1 MYLSFWSYKNKNKED
16 IQCYFKTNIF
26 FFQISNCLKVEFGK
40 IILSYSVCLYQIIWS
55 QTTWLSGSKKRF
67 RSQKKPRAR
76 ARECTI
82 ERDAKRS
89 VCQLYSFLA
98 LACQSVSAALLNS
111 LAVTRSSTKTIPQ
124 KRKKKQSKCQANL
137 DLIFLNYNWI
147 LMSTLCF

>member
-1 MYLSFWSYKNKNKED
+1 MNKYLGRYLCTYLSFWSYKNQNKED

-26 FFQISNCLKVEFGK
+26 FFQIVSKQNLEKSSFL
-40 IILSYSVCLYQIIWS
+40 ILSACIKLFEARPP
-55 QTTWLSGSKKRF
+55 GSRGAKKRF

-111 LAVTRSSTKTIPQ
+111 LAVTRSYTKTIPQ

-137 DLIFLNYNWI
+137 DLIFLNYN
-147 LMSTLCF
+147 